1 MIDVKIK
8 SLFLASFLG
17 LLVLALGVWGYS
29 VFFPKSSETQPS
41 PSAVRQE
48 KGSGVSETP
57 TKPKTEEVEVVT
69 SVRGTVKE
77 ISNQAV
83 TLETEKGSKTYSLS
97 SKTEVYKILSPSEV
111 KPGEKARQDLSL
123 GDVKTGDKV
132 EARFDPSSPEAQIV
146 ETLVVAGF

>member
-1 MIDVKIK
+1 MKAK

-29 VFFPKSSETQPS
+29 IFFPKSPKTQPS
-41 PSAVRQE
+41 PSAVGQE
-48 KGSGVSETP
+48 KGPGVGETAA
-57 TKPKTEEVEVVT
+57 KPKTEEVEVVT

-132 EARFDPSSPEAQIV
+132 EVRFDPSSPEAQVV
-146 ETLVVAGF
+146 ETLVVTGF